1 MRHPSIRPMR
11 SPGPTIAK
19 RTPERIGQTA
29 RTSRKSSA
37 KKMRLICRG
46 RISRRPAAEPQAYS
60 AVQKSEAA
68 GEDHR
73 LTAPAMHFRQICSV
87 RTHIRLEVASPGGES
102 TGYASLTFVSRP
114 GSAPHSANAYLAQ
127 PTQQQYRVGLSSG
140 G

>member
-1 MRHPSIRPMR
+1 
-11 SPGPTIAK
+11 
-19 RTPERIGQTA
+19 
-29 RTSRKSSA
+29 
-37 KKMRLICRG
+37 MRLICRG

-102 TGYASLTFVSRP
+102 TGYASLTLVCRP
-114 GSAPHSANAYLAQ
+114 RIGV
-127 PTQQQYRVGLSSG
+127 TQRWRNPRNSTYRVGLSSEG
-140 G
+140 D